1 MTNPMGFAW
10 SRIQDTHLA
19 SEARGLIEL
28 NGLFGCTYHNLE
40 HVESMYQYLADTNEP
55 YDEALDWAVLFHDI
69 VYDEKP
75 EKELRSAKV
84 FVDMVTRYDGCN
96 LRPAEHGRVY
106 SLIMRTVDHIVIPEV
121 KSSSAIVRADLHGLT
136 NRLTAFQ
143 NFGKIMSESMKLY
156 NIDMVTFAENSEKFM
171 GALVWRVANNIT
183 TDPDHQDFYSQV
195 CDGILY
201 TISLSQF
208 VQGKPK

>member
-1 MTNPMGFAW
+1 MTNPMAFSW
-10 SRIQDTHLA
+10 SRIQDTPLA
-19 SEARGLIEL
+19 FEARGRIEL
-28 NGLFGCTYHNLE
+28 NELAGCTYHNLE
-40 HVESMYQYLADTNEP
+40 HVDSMYQYLADSDEP

-69 VYDEKP
+69 VYDDQP
-75 EKELRSAKV
+75 EKELRSMKL
-84 FVDMVTRYDGCN
+84 FVKMVENFDGCTPDIWERSKVTN
-96 LRPAEHGRVY
+96 
-106 SLIMRTVDHIVIPEV
+106 LIMYTRDHVV
-121 KSSSAIVRADLHGLT
+121 KHPSSSAIIRADLHGLT
-136 NRLTAFQ
+136 NGLTSYQ

-183 TDPDHQDFYSQV
+183 TDHDHRDFYSHV

-208 VQGKPK
+208 VQGKLK